1 MSQRASCGQARG
13 GLLRQGGSVSQSV
26 SERLRKEGIEID
38 VASVMEEFDSD
49 QEWLQTLMG
58 NNQPYR
64 PVDIPI

>member
-1 MSQRASCGQARG
+1 MSQRAACGQARG

-58 NNQPYR
+58 NNPSYS
-64 PVDIPI
+64 PVDIRI

>member
-1 MSQRASCGQARG
+1 M
-13 GLLRQGGSVSQSV
+13 RQGGSVSQSV

-58 NNQPYR
+58 KNQSYSPA
-64 PVDIPI
+64 DIRI

>member
-1 MSQRASCGQARG
+1 MGQRAACGQARG

-38 VASVMEEFDSD
+38 VASVMEKFDSD

-58 NNQPYR
+58 NNQSYSPG
-64 PVDIPI
+64 DIRT